1 MELRTRSFKALAL
14 LALLA
19 FMSVI
24 AWPAARGQGAQS
36 DEAIQSFWKKF
47 KTAIVSGNGQ
57 VAANLS
63 SFPVEMSYGIGKIR
77 TKPEFLRR
85 YQQIFN
91 EQTNAAACFANKQ
104 PEIEAAEP
112 TRASVACPNQAGDEV
127 VIYHFR
133 LTRTGWKFVA
143 LDNLNE

>member
-1 MELRTRSFKALAL
+1 MELRTKPIKALAL
-14 LALLA
+14 LVV
-19 FMSVI
+19 MNVI
-24 AWPAARGQGAQS
+24 AWPAVRGQGGRS
-36 DEAIQSFWKKF
+36 DEAIQSFWKSF
-47 KTAIVSGNGQ
+47 KTAIVSGNRQ

-63 SFPVEMSYGIGKIR
+63 SFPVDMSYGIRKIR

-85 YQQIFN
+85 YRQIFN
-91 EQTNAAACFANKQ
+91 EQTNAAACFANKE
-104 PEIEAAEP
+104 PEIETAKP
-112 TRASVACPNQAGDEV
+112 TRASVACPNEAGDDV